1 MIGSIGGDK
10 NQLDAV
16 ESVRR
21 ASGHTAKPIR
31 LDIVGDGSTD
41 DVADLLGAIR
51 KANLSDIVTFHGH
64 KNDVGPLLSDSDAL
78 LMCSRNEA
86 FGRVTVEALQA
97 GVPVIGYD
105 CGGTSELLSSPRSGG
120 LLVGPT
126 PLQMA
131 RAIASLGSDI
141 ATLTRLKEDA
151 WAAGTAMA
159 RESNA
164 SRFLNEVEGVVRG
177 DEGNRPRQ
185 P

>member
-21 ASGHTAKPIR
+21 ACDKTAKRIR
-31 LDIVGDGSTD
+31 LDIVGDGSSE
-41 DVADLLGAIR
+41 DVADLLTAIR
-51 KANLSDIVTFHGH
+51 KAKLSDIVTLHGH
-64 KNDVGPLLSDSDAL
+64 RDDVESLLSDSDAL

-97 GVPVIGYD
+97 GVPVIGYN

-120 LLVGPT
+120 FLVGPT

-131 RAIASLGSDI
+131 RAIASLESDV

-151 WAAGTAMA
+151 WAAGRAMA

-164 SRFLNEVEGVVRG
+164 SRFLNEVEGIVRG
-177 DEGNRPRQ
+177 GEGNRA
-185 P
+185 